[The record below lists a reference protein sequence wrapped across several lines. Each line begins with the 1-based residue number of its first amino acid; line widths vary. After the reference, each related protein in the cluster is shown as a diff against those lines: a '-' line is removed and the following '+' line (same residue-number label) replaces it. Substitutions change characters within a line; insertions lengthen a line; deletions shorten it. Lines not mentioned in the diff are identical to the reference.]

1 MTLTDDEV
9 RAIDEAA
16 RVEPLG
22 LTSEATAPAEKP
34 HRDCHYEAVGRRR
47 LGNLPMTWSAYEFRM
62 MGDGKDRTHCMMHF
76 APHRLKKSGKY
87 KGRKTWDVKQRRQV
101 LVSVEEKEAEERRY
115 EAEDGKCYVCF
126 GDGQDFAS
134 WSVEGGTRFRQC
146 KRCNGTGK
154 PPGEALRRLVSR

>member
-16 RVEPLG
+16 RVEPLT
-22 LTSEATAPAEKP
+22 LTAEPVAPAEKP

-76 APHRLKKSGKY
+76 APHRLKKSGKH
-87 KGRKTWDVKQRRQV
+87 KGQKTWDVKQRRQV
-101 LVSVEEKEAEERRY
+101 LVSTSEKEAEERRF
-115 EAEDGKCYVCF
+115 EAEDDRCYVCY
-126 GDGQDFAS
+126 GDGQEFGS
-134 WSVEGGTRFRQC
+134 WSVENGTRYRQC
-146 KRCNGTGK
+146 KRCGGTGK
-154 PPGEALRRLVSR
+154 PPGEAMRRLVGR